1 MFAEIAEVDTT
12 AFEFPNSAD
21 VRHALDAT
29 LLVEASR
36 GLRVGGAFTYGSGVP
51 YTRLILPDPADESGE
66 VRLGEANAMRTPSY
80 ASLDLVA
87 ELTRTLGDWE
97 MTGYVQ
103 LRNALDR
110 DNRVTYS
117 GSHAC
122 SAPRAV
128 ASEAGP
134 GCHDGVADRFEAGIP
149 RLPLIGVRFT
159 F

>member
-1 MFAEIAEVDTT
+1 
-12 AFEFPNSAD
+12 
-21 VRHALDAT
+21 
-29 LLVEASR
+29 
-36 GLRVGGAFTYGSGVP
+36 
-51 YTRLILPDPADESGE
+51 
-66 VRLGEANAMRTPSY
+66 MRTPSY

-122 SAPRAV
+122 AAPGDVGAK
-128 ASEAGP
+128 AGP
-134 GCHDGVADRFEAGIP
+134 GCDDAVADRFEAGIP